1 MRFEDDLFAGDLS
14 PMCAALGGV
23 VAQQVMK
30 ACSGKF
36 TPVYQWLYFDSLGN
50 PAGPSK
56 IRVCFDLNVVSTV
69 MQ

>member
-1 MRFEDDLFAGDLS
+1 MAPPIIVCLVLCAGELS

-36 TPVYQWLYFDSLGN
+36 TPVYQWLYFDSLGKPN
-50 PAGPSK
+50 HHTIK
-56 IRVCFDLNVVSTV
+56 
-69 MQ
+69 

>member
-1 MRFEDDLFAGDLS
+1 
-14 PMCAALGGV
+14 MCAALGGV

-50 PAGPSK
+50 PAG
-56 IRVCFDLNVVSTV
+56 
-69 MQ
+69 

>member
-1 MRFEDDLFAGDLS
+1 
-14 PMCAALGGV
+14 MCAALGGV

-50 PAGPSK
+50 NSIK
-56 IRVCFDLNVVSTV
+56 HFSFLVSN
-69 MQ
+69 

>member
-1 MRFEDDLFAGDLS
+1 MSCLGELS

-36 TPVYQWLYFDSLGN
+36 TPVYQWLYFDSLGTN
-50 PAGPSK
+50 WPEHLIIYLK
-56 IRVCFDLNVVSTV
+56 
-69 MQ
+69 